1 MKSFE
6 MAKELYN
13 KINPKVLEY
22 LDNVDKVAILFENA
36 GGPAILK

>member
-13 KINPKVLEY
+13 KINPNVVDY
-22 LDNVDKVAILFENA
+22 IDNVDKVYVLFEKA

>member
-13 KINPKVLEY
+13 KINPKVVDY
-22 LDNVDKVAILFENA
+22 LDNVDKVSVLFEKA
-36 GGPAILK
+36 GGPTILK

>member
-13 KINPKVLEY
+13 KINPVVVDYLEKVSEIS
-22 LDNVDKVAILFENA
+22 VFFEKA
-36 GGPAILK
+36 GGPKILK